1 MRTGRRSSASM
12 FSMGVAPATGSRP
25 AAVGKKETWHEYKGP
40 GNLPQLDM
48 SLTSLL
54 TDLEERG
61 RLDTTLVVAKS
72 GCEPHLAIVDFKTRR
87 HQQLSADERQALAR
101 ICADRVLRVRNP
113 AGGITREL
121 WDAVASTAE
130 QRMRTRI
137 EVDGEEDL
145 ATLAVLALCPDDSQV
160 LYGQPGEGLVHLS
173 LGPELRQRART
184 FLDRMKEN

>member
-1 MRTGRRSSASM
+1 MYRMLPAMSAELSQ
-12 FSMGVAPATGSRP
+12 PL
-25 AAVGKKETWHEYKGP
+25 GP
-40 GNLPQLDM
+40 VLKTVP
-48 SLTSLL
+48 TSLRESQCVV
-54 TDLEERG
+54 TVGDR
-61 RLDTTLVVAKS
+61 TTLAVAES
-72 GCEPHLAIVDFKTRR
+72 GCEPHLAIVDFKTHR

-101 ICADRVLRVRNP
+101 SCADRVLRVRNP

-130 QRMRTRI
+130 QRTRTRI

-160 LYGQPGEGLVHLS
+160 LYGQPGEGLVHLT

>member
-1 MRTGRRSSASM
+1 MYRMLPAMSAELSQ
-12 FSMGVAPATGSRP
+12 PL
-25 AAVGKKETWHEYKGP
+25 GP
-40 GNLPQLDM
+40 VLKTVP
-48 SLTSLL
+48 TSLRESQCVV
-54 TDLEERG
+54 TVGDR
-61 RLDTTLVVAKS
+61 TTLAVAES
-72 GCEPHLAIVDFKTRR
+72 GCEPHLAIVDFKTHR

-113 AGGITREL
+113 AGGITRGL
-121 WDAVASTAE
+121 WDAVAL
-130 QRMRTRI
+130 TRI

-160 LYGQPGEGLVHLS
+160 LYGQPGEGLVHLT